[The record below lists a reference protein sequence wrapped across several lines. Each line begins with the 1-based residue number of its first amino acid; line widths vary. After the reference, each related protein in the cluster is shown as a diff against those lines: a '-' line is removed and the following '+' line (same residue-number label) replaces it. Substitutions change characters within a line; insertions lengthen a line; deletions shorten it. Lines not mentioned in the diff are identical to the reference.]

1 MLKEK
6 IISLLHNL
14 RLFSLEKY
22 YASQVGYEFTPLF
35 FSKDEIIGNQQLI
48 NTIMNTE
55 KYFYKTVDKKDF
67 TPGVDF

>member
-35 FSKDEIIGNQQLI
+35 FSKDEVMNNKQLL
-48 NTIMNTE
+48 NTIMSTE
-55 KYFYKTVDKKDF
+55 KYYYKIVGEKDF
-67 TPGVDF
+67 TPGVNF